1 MVEPGSFRCDEAE
14 ERSRDELLSGMA
26 SSTKVAVALADELR
40 RSQAGS
46 LEAVQLK
53 KEGQW
58 CR

>member
-1 MVEPGSFRCDEAE
+1 VEPGSFRCDKTEG
-14 ERSRDELLSGMA
+14 RSRDELPSGMA